1 MTAKQHKKKQESQ
14 LGDSSEPNTNT
25 NTNNTMTVTLELE
38 GDTKKEDKKDS
49 SFKYYLVLISTYVV
63 YHD

>member
-1 MTAKQHKKKQESQ
+1 MTTKQHKKKQESQ
-14 LGDSSEPNTNT
+14 SEP

-49 SFKYYLVLISTYVV
+49 SFKYYLVLMSTYLV

>member
-14 LGDSSEPNTNT
+14 SEL

-49 SFKYYLVLISTYVV
+49 SFKYYLVLMSTYVV

>member
-14 LGDSSEPNTNT
+14 LGDSSEPNP

-49 SFKYYLVLISTYVV
+49 SFKYYLVLMSIYVL